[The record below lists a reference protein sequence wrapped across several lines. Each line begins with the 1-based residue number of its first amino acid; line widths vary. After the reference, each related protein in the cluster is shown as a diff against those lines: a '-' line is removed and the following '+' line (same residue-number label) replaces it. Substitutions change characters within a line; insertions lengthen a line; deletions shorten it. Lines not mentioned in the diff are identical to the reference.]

1 MGRGQVPQ
9 AVLPSPF
16 RIKLEVGK
24 DYYYCACGLSKN
36 QPFCDGSHKGSKFTP
51 LKFTAS
57 KEDNYLFQCRRSAN
71 LPYCDGTHQKL
82 DF

>member
-1 MGRGQVPQ
+1 MPETVWFGGC
-9 AVLPSPF
+9 

-36 QPFCDGSHKGSKFTP
+36 QPFCDGSHKGTKFGP

-57 KEDNYLFQCRRSAN
+57 KEDNHLCQCRRSAN